1 MGNAAVAAPR
11 AQLSRAVLLIVTGVS
26 LFAVIDALAKL
37 LVRDFSAVQI
47 VWARYAFFLLPL
59 ALIIGPWRW
68 RRLLRVDTAALQL
81 GRGLIPIAASLV
93 LVFAFR
99 WVPLADATAL
109 IFIGPLLTV
118 LLAMLL
124 LGERAT
130 VHRWAAVAGGFTGVV
145 VIVRPGGAAFDPALL
160 LPLGAAVMFAIFHVT
175 TRMLGH
181 VDARTTVLYTALVGT
196 VVTTLAVP
204 FVWRMPTALDWV
216 ILVASG
222 ILHGL
227 AHVCVIRGFALA
239 EASVLAPFNYTQ
251 IVMATVLGLVLF
263 GEFPDAATLVGIAV
277 IVGSGLY
284 VYFAER
290 RC

>member
-11 AQLSRAVLLIVTGVS
+11 AQVSRAVLLIVTGVS

-37 LVRDFSAVQI
+37 LIGEFSAGQI
-47 VWARYAFFLLPL
+47 IWARYAFFLLPL
-59 ALIIGPWRW
+59 ALIIAPWRW
-68 RRLLRVDTAALQL
+68 PRLLRCDSAALQV

-109 IFIGPLLTV
+109 IFIGPLFIV
-118 LLAMLL
+118 VLAMLL

-130 VHRWAAVAGGFTGVV
+130 VHRWVAVAGGFTGVV
-145 VIVRPGGAAFDPALL
+145 IIVRPGGAAFDPALL

-290 RC
+290 RR

>member
-1 MGNAAVAAPR
+1 M
-11 AQLSRAVLLIVTGVS
+11 S
-26 LFAVIDALAKL
+26 LFAAIDAPAKL

-47 VWARYAFFLLPL
+47 IWARYAFFLLPL
-59 ALIIGPWRW
+59 ALIIAPWRW
-68 RRLLRVDTAALQL
+68 PRLLRCDTAALQV
-81 GRGLIPIAASLV
+81 GRGLIPVAASLV

-109 IFIGPLLTV
+109 IFIGPLFIV
-118 LLAMLL
+118 LMAIPL
-124 LGERAT
+124 LGERASA
-130 VHRWAAVAGGFTGVV
+130 HRWAAVAGGFLGVI
-145 VIVRPGGAAFDPALL
+145 VIVRTGAAAFDPALL
-160 LPLGAAVMFAIFHVT
+160 LPVGAAVLLALYQVM

-196 VVTTLAVP
+196 VVTPLAVP
-204 FVWRMPTALDWV
+204 FVWRVPTALDWV

-263 GEFPDAATLVGIAV
+263 GEFPDAATLAGIAIV
-277 IVGSGLY
+277 VGSGLY

-290 RC
+290 RP